1 MAPTRTDMSQSEGF
15 VEPPPSDRELSV
27 EIVRDVLREQF
38 PQLALQSVEYLASG
52 WRNDA
57 YLVDHHLV
65 VRFPQYAAAAQ
76 GLEAQARQLALVA
89 SAAGGTFGVPT
100 ITLWGEPSSR
110 FPHRFAGHE
119 LVPGVPVYD
128 PRAPNAPELADD
140 LGRALA
146 RVHSIPAA
154 LAGSI
159 GVGARAID
167 YAKPLHELR
176 EWLPRVPQLED
187 LAPDAWAWFDAG
199 PAVPRDYSGPPRF
212 IHDVSPHHVM
222 VDLDTGRLS
231 GLIDCEARL
240 GDPADDFGE
249 LVLVHG
255 PSFLRRALQSYALPV
270 DPELVERATFL
281 GRVRALAWLAGA
293 VKCGEG
299 AGMLET
305 VGRAFTD

>member
-1 MAPTRTDMSQSEGF
+1 VTARSQSPVF
-15 VEPPPSDRELSV
+15 VDPPPSDRELNV
-27 EIVRDVLREQF
+27 EIVREVVREQF

-65 VRFPQYAAAAQ
+65 LRFPQYAAAAD

-89 SAAGGTFGVPT
+89 SAAGDLFGVPR
-100 ITLWGEPSSR
+100 ITLWGEPSAR

-119 LVPGVPVYD
+119 LIPGVPVYD
-128 PRAPNAPELADD
+128 PRAPRAPELADD
-140 LGRALA
+140 LGRALT
-146 RVHSIPAA
+146 RIHSIPAS
-154 LAGSI
+154 LAESV
-159 GVGARAID
+159 GVGVQATR
-167 YAKPLHELR
+167 YAEPLDELR
-176 EWLPRVPQLED
+176 GWMPRVPQLKD
-187 LAPDAWAWFDAG
+187 LAPDAWAWFAAG

-255 PSFLRRALQSYALPV
+255 PSFLRRALESYALPV
-270 DPELVERATFL
+270 DPGLIDRATFL

-299 AGMLET
+299 AGMLEL
-305 VGRAFTD
+305 VRGDFTD